1 MWKEKIET
9 NDLNAA
15 EGRGPQN
22 GQRDWNTSFQTFKP
36 IVELLRGQC
45 ISAREKQAFLLLRGG
60 AALGD
65 GVAGL
70 ASRRRRVVQ
79 RFGGHTEKFELLFPF
94 FVKRPDTLKGIW
106 PSGVPTPRL
115 FPPSF
120 PL

>member
-79 RFGGHTEKFELLFPF
+79 RFGGHTEKFELLLSISF
-94 FVKRPDTLKGIW
+94 FC
-106 PSGVPTPRL
+106 
-115 FPPSF
+115 
-120 PL
+120 